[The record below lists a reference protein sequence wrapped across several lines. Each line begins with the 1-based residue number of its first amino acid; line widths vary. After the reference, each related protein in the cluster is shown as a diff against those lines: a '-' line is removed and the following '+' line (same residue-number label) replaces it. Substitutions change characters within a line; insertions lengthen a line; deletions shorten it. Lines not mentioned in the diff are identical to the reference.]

1 MGHRLHHSLQYEY
14 SLFVEQE
21 IEHYKESVSRSVLL
35 GIGDE
40 AVQSLTNQPQ
50 FALTELLLWDEV
62 DRIIRARLRI
72 PAYQTWRRR
81 RLRALKEFSRPERW
95 GLKPDEPL
103 VREVPTA
110 TDGHVLVAGAA
121 AEGPALY
128 YAAKGC
134 AVTSVE
140 PEEEIVEKVISRAVE
155 VGLTGRVRGFV
166 SDLSA
171 WRPDI
176 PLNAVVCTPAAFG
189 RLTDIERAHVITLLQ
204 NATADGGVHLVQTL
218 VAGHRALS
226 IEELRQRYRGWEV
239 ELRDDERETFLARK
253 AVA

>member
-1 MGHRLHHSLQYEY
+1 MAHRLHSLQHEY

-21 IEHYKESVSRSVLL
+21 IEHYKESVSRGVLL

-40 AVQSLTNQPQ
+40 AVQTLANHQQ
-50 FALTELLLWDEV
+50 LALTELILCDEV
-62 DRIIRARLRI
+62 DRIIKARLRL
-72 PAYQTWRRR
+72 PTYQTWRRR
-81 RLRALKEFSRPERW
+81 RLRALKDYSRPERW
-95 GLKPDEPL
+95 GLSPTEPI
-103 VREVPTA
+103 VREVPT
-110 TDGHVLVAGAA
+110 TSDGHVLVAGAA
-121 AEGPALY
+121 AEGPAIYL
-128 YAAKGC
+128 AAKGC
-134 AVTSVE
+134 AVTAVE
-140 PEEEIVEKVISRAVE
+140 SQEEVVERVISCAVE

-166 SDLSA
+166 SDLGV

-189 RLTDIERAHVITLLQ
+189 GLSDSERAHVITLLQ

-218 VAGHRALS
+218 VAGRRALS

-239 ELRDDERETFLARK
+239 ELHDDERATFLARK

>member
-1 MGHRLHHSLQYEY
+1 MGHRLQSLQHEY
-14 SLFVEQE
+14 TLFVEQE
-21 IEHYKESVSRSVLL
+21 IEHYKESVSRGVLL
-35 GIGDE
+35 KIGDE
-40 AVQSLTNQPQ
+40 AVQTLATQQ
-50 FALTELLLWDEV
+50 QLALTELILCDEV
-62 DRIIRARLRI
+62 DRIIKARLRL
-72 PAYQTWRRR
+72 PSYQTWRRR
-81 RLRALKEFSRPERW
+81 RLRAIKDYSRPERW
-95 GLKPDEPL
+95 GLRPDEPI

-110 TDGHVLVAGAA
+110 SDGHVLVAGAA

-128 YAAKGC
+128 LAAKGC

-140 PEEEIVEKVISRAVE
+140 TQEDVVDRVISCAVE

-166 SDLSA
+166 SDLGT

-176 PLNAVVCTPAAFG
+176 PLNAVVCMPAAFEG
-189 RLTDIERAHVITLLQ
+189 LSDSERAHVITLLQ

-218 VAGHRALS
+218 VAGRRALS
-226 IEELRQRYRGWEV
+226 VEELRQRYNGWQV